1 MSKYNYQ
8 KSPILDNPDFKN
20 NDKNQNSLQLEKH
33 NKTQSTMDI
42 QSLVDMCSKKLDLD
56 PNHKKALLLRASSYI
71 KNKDFDKVKNFFLN
85 CIKTKA
91 LEDVEMLLEN
101 HPKNSTAFYLM
112 GCIHEKKGQIEIGID
127 FFNEAIEIDPNNVYA
142 LFSRGACYN
151 MLGNYEKAIEDY
163 SLALEKDSNRNGRK
177 TILRNIGKVLGLNND
192 NTITDNHLDEKS
204 TNEMNNSYYNL
215 NNSKNIDNNIDNDL
229 NNYINYQLR
238 DIISSSS
245 NLPNNLLIDKM
256 TSLTREK
263 SKVSSN
269 SDLSNNY
276 SFYNSTSNKNVRK
289 SLNNFQGKGEH
300 RLKNTDNSIFPS
312 SKENWMNK
320 SEKKQNNFPF
330 MQNGYDLKNQE
341 DNINNM
347 MKNLNFG
354 NLNSQNLDPEDIDN
368 LIMSIKN
375 NTINH
380 DLNNMSNFNIKHN
393 NVRSSRLENNKVNKE
408 NSQNSE
414 YLQKNQ
420 EDSLYDKQN
429 KNYFPIEDTYNK
441 IKTDNLYN
449 RTNCFIKDNCN
460 FSNDSFR
467 NINKFYNQTENNT
480 TSKSNNLNYTE
491 ELSSDVIKK
500 TSKIDEDNSNLA
512 KNTNSYNSG
521 NTRIS
526 SDKRDKS
533 K

>member
-1 MSKYNYQ
+1 
-8 KSPILDNPDFKN
+8 
-20 NDKNQNSLQLEKH
+20 
-33 NKTQSTMDI
+33 
-42 QSLVDMCSKKLDLD
+42 
-56 PNHKKALLLRASSYI
+56 
-71 KNKDFDKVKNFFLN
+71 
-85 CIKTKA
+85 
-91 LEDVEMLLEN
+91 MLLEN
-101 HPKNSTAFYLM
+101 YPKNSTGFYLM
-112 GCIHEKKGQIEIGID
+112 GCIHEKKGEIEIGID
-127 FFNEAIEIDPNNVYA
+127 YFNEAIEIDPNNVYA

-238 DIISSSS
+238 DIISSSA

-256 TSLTREK
+256 NSLTREK

-269 SDLSNNY
+269 NDLSNNY
-276 SFYNSTSNKNVRK
+276 SFYNNSTNNKNVRRT
-289 SLNNFQGKGEH
+289 LNNFQGKGEQ
-300 RLKNTDNSIFPS
+300 RLKNTDNSIFPY

-330 MQNGYDLKNQE
+330 MQNGYDLKNQD

-347 MKNLNFG
+347 IK

-368 LIMSIKN
+368 LITSIKN

-380 DLNNMSNFNIKHN
+380 DLNNMNNFNNN
-393 NVRSSRLENNKVNKE
+393 NVGNSRLENSKVNRE

-414 YLQKNQ
+414 YLQKYQ
-420 EDSLYDKQN
+420 EDSFYNKHN
-429 KNYFPIEDTYNK
+429 KNTNSIEDTNNK
-441 IKTDNLYN
+441 NTTDNLYT
-449 RTNCFIKDNCN
+449 RTNGVLKDNCN
-460 FSNDSFR
+460 FSNDNNR
-467 NINKFYNQTENNT
+467 NSNKFYNQIENNR
-480 TSKSNNLNYTE
+480 TSKSNNFNYPN
-491 ELSSDVIKK
+491 ELSSDIIKSA
-500 TSKIDEDNSNLA
+500 SKIDEDNSNLV

-521 NTRIS
+521 NTRS
-526 SDKRDKS
+526 SIDKRDKS